1 MRPLAI
7 AFVGLV
13 LGQAANVLNGNW
25 TANFQGT
32 TYVRLA
38 YAEAGTAP
46 QGTMGI
52 GQSIHV
58 DDEGNV
64 DNVTA
69 ASSTPS
75 RMTDIR
81 WNDGVLSFGIND
93 AADVDRFEFRLID
106 ANHAE
111 LGPIFSSLSRDFLGQ
126 NRPAVW
132 IPLPRL
138 RSNPSVVS
146 QEQTWAALRRIV
158 ASVPSVAPVSDR
170 YNAQRVERAKL

>member
-1 MRPLAI
+1 MRPFAI

-13 LGQAANVLNGNW
+13 LAQPANVLNGNW

-32 TYVRLA
+32 TYVRLTL
-38 YAEAGTAP
+38 AEGATAP
-46 QGTMGI
+46 QGTMSI

-69 ASSTPS
+69 ASSTPT
-75 RMTDIR
+75 RMLDIR

-93 AADVDRFEFRLID
+93 GPDVDRFEFRLID

-111 LGPIFSSLSRDFLGQ
+111 LAMILSGEERRQ
-126 NRPAVW
+126 AAAEQ
-132 IPLPRL
+132 IPLPKPFRL
-138 RSNPSVVS
+138 TKTP
-146 QEQTWAALRRIV
+146 
-158 ASVPSVAPVSDR
+158 
-170 YNAQRVERAKL
+170 

>member
-1 MRPLAI
+1 MRPFAI
-7 AFVGLV
+7 AFAGLV
-13 LGQAANVLNGNW
+13 LGQPGNVLNGNW

-38 YAEAGTAP
+38 FAEGATAP

-58 DDEGNV
+58 DGEGNV

-69 ASSTPS
+69 ASSTPT
-75 RMTDIR
+75 RMLDIR

-93 AADVDRFEFRLID
+93 GPDVDRFEFRLID

-111 LGPIFSSLSRDFLGQ
+111 LAMILSEEERRQ
-126 NRPAVW
+126 AAAEK
-132 IPLPRL
+132 IPLPKPFRL
-138 RSNPSVVS
+138 TKTP
-146 QEQTWAALRRIV
+146 
-158 ASVPSVAPVSDR
+158 
-170 YNAQRVERAKL
+170 